1 LPPHVPIAI
10 VGAGAVAQ
18 ALGRSLA
25 LRGAPVVAL
34 ASRSRLRAEEAA
46 PFLGPWVTLVASSEL
61 PGLATRV
68 LVAVSDEAIPAVA
81 ETLARAGMKGGAAL
95 HTCGAKGPEALAALR
110 AAGVA
115 CGMLHPLQT
124 FADPPPGVERLER
137 ITFGLAGDRQALDW
151 ADEIVRLLE
160 GRGLYIASDRLSW
173 YHAGAVLASNALLA
187 VIDAATILM
196 ERAGVERKAALRAL
210 EPLSRT
216 SLDNVFARGPRA
228 ALTGPIAR
236 GDIATVAA
244 HLEALEEAPPGV
256 DALYR
261 GIAHH
266 LLQLARERGLADSA
280 VRALESMIERS
291 RGR

>member
-1 LPPHVPIAI
+1 L
-10 VGAGAVAQ
+10 
-18 ALGRSLA
+18 S

-34 ASRSRLRAEEAA
+34 ASRSRLRAEKAA
-46 PFLGPWVTLVASSEL
+46 AFIGASVQVVPFSEL

-81 ETLARAGMKGGAAL
+81 ETLARAGMTGGAAL

-124 FADPPPGVERLER
+124 FADARLGVERLEG

-151 ADEIVRLLE
+151 AEEIVSLLE
-160 GRGLYIASDRLSW
+160 CRGLHIASDRLSW
-173 YHAGAVLASNALLA
+173 YHAGAVLASNALVA
-187 VIDAATILM
+187 VIDAATILL
-196 ERAGVERKAALRAL
+196 ERAGVERQDARRAL

-216 SLDNVFARGPRA
+216 SLDNVFAGGARA

-244 HLEALEEAPPGV
+244 HLEALRDAPPGI

-261 GIAHH
+261 GVAHH
-266 LLQLARERGLADSA
+266 LLQLARERGLADPA
-280 VRALESMIERS
+280 VRALESMIENS
-291 RGR
+291 RGG